1 MEHLGATM
9 LLQAI
14 ESNKTYYSEDEVGTV
29 LADSD
34 ADLGDEA
41 ACVEAL
47 HAAGVRPWQ
56 SRGSLMCV
64 RIAAHNIR
72 TQRLIVSRTSLR
84 LTERTDA

>member
-34 ADLGDEA
+34 ADLGDED
-41 ACVEAL
+41 ACVGAL

-56 SRGSLMCV
+56 FNGSLMCA

-72 TQRLIVSRTSLR
+72 TQRKILSRSWLR
-84 LTERTDA
+84 LKERADA